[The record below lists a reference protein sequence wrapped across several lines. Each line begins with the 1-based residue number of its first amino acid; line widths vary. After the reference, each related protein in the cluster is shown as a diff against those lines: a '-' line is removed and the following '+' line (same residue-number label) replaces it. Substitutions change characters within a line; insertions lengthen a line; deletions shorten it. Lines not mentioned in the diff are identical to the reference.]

1 VARRHYRQEG
11 SVISAIALAI
21 AAFVV
26 SWKQR
31 SFAVVGLLAAS
42 GIILLVLPL
51 IALTSTNFT
60 VIGLQ
65 GPLVGVTFGLVI
77 LGLGVAKG
85 IETTRTTAATCIQ
98 NLGNNINKRIVQYL
112 LEHSQSTLYYIVNH
126 SKRAPSAISYHIN
139 RLKKWKLITLT
150 SPHNKPQAYKL

>member
-42 GIILLVLPL
+42 GIILLILPL
-51 IALTSTNFT
+51 IALTSINFT

-65 GPLVGVTFGLVI
+65 GPLVGVTFGLTI
-77 LGLGVAKG
+77 W
-85 IETTRTTAATCIQ
+85 E
-98 NLGNNINKRIVQYL
+98 
-112 LEHSQSTLYYIVNH
+112 
-126 SKRAPSAISYHIN
+126 PSS
-139 RLKKWKLITLT
+139 
-150 SPHNKPQAYKL
+150 S